1 VVRGAVRGPTHASP
15 HRRVRAQAD
24 AFKALAEAVAA
35 HVATRPFREPA
46 QRYSVVAGGV
56 GSIAGLS
63 LADVHGI
70 DHLTKAV
77 IVALITGLPPW
88 LWEVWWKQRRL

>member
-1 VVRGAVRGPTHASP
+1 M
-15 HRRVRAQAD
+15 
-24 AFKALAEAVAA
+24 AA

-88 LWEVWWKQRRL
+88 LWEVWWKQRRLRGSEQPLVLPEASNRADRFS